1 LPYFTSVKINPNIR
15 AIKMD
20 TLTISQTLQK
30 AGLER
35 EPAEAIAI
43 HNKKLASKRDLYF
56 LGVVMLAGFGYVVSL
71 LNTLIVST

>member
-1 LPYFTSVKINPNIR
+1 
-15 AIKMD
+15 MD

-35 EPAEAIAI
+35 KSAEAIAKTIKQEIAI
-43 HNKKLASKRDLYF
+43 HNKELASKRDLYF

-71 LNTLIVST
+71 LNTLTGSS

>member
-1 LPYFTSVKINPNIR
+1 
-15 AIKMD
+15 MD

-35 EPAEAIAI
+35 EPAEAIAKTIKQEIAI
-43 HNKKLASKRDLYF
+43 HNKELASKRDLYF

-71 LNTLIVST
+71 LNTLIGSS